1 MRFKVSSFFKQLI
14 CIGVQLVEQTL
25 GNSEGQGSL
34 ACCSP
39 WQGRK
44 ESDVT
49 EQLNNSNKYLLYN
62 IVLVSAVQ
70 QSESAICIHISP
82 LLGISFPSRSPPS
95 TEQSSLCYTV
105 GLHSLCICF
114 IHSSVIWRS
123 QFTPPSH
130 PRTWCPYIC
139 SLHLCLYFCFANKF
153 FCIIFLDSTYNQYYV
168 CFSFSVISFYC

>member
-1 MRFKVSSFFKQLI
+1 MWFKVSSFLKQLI

-39 WQGRK
+39 RQGRK
-44 ESDVT
+44 ELDMT
-49 EQLNNSNKYLLYN
+49 EQLNNSNKQLLYN
-62 IVLVSAVQ
+62 IVLVSAVR

-95 TEQSSLCYTV
+95 TESSSLCYTV
-105 GLHSLCICF
+105 GPHSLFICF

-123 QFTPPSH
+123 QLIPPSH
-130 PRTWCPYIC
+130 PP
-139 SLHLCLYFCFANKF
+139 SLVSIHLFSTSVSL
-153 FCIIFLDSTYNQYYV
+153 FLL
-168 CFSFSVISFYC
+168 CE